1 MARRLLK
8 VPFVPRLRGAM
19 RAVKERRSARS
30 SFRRG
35 SSPWVSSPRG
45 SGRGLVL
52 AGLGFV
58 SGFGALGCSVEALE
72 FGGGSITRNECSE
85 HRDCGGGRCVGGQC
99 RAERGEIETLL
110 LEITPP
116 ADAPEIAGVRFV
128 ESITEV
134 DPTGGDLLVELAHV
148 STVTGSIS
156 PAADSFS
163 CPRPVTGDGAAPS
176 TDGTLP
182 ARVTLR
188 PLQRQLGLAVP
199 SYTSDAAFTDGSY
212 RFRALVPP
220 GTYDIYVEP
229 RGVTG
234 ECTPPPQLYRQ
245 ILVGASDMGIT
256 LTLNTPEQL
265 DIVVRWP
272 HSEPLLDGWTLDVI
286 DGESGRLLSTQGV
299 LEEPVTAAEGIDY
312 RVRLAYVPVHPTG
325 SEADLVRLSPPEGVT
340 APRVIVDRSVVELFE
355 QGVGTIDQFQFL
367 PSPVQVMGQ
376 VSAENSATLVRAT
389 VSLAATEL
397 RMISPGTI
405 AAFERVVET
414 DEGGQFTVDL
424 LPGTYRVVAFP
435 PVGSGLSPTEAI
447 WRISA
452 NQDVQAGRV
461 VELAWNA
468 NIHARVLGPASGV
481 ISGAAVQATAASA
494 EIAATG
500 ILERVLG
507 RASYAPMAD
516 GAVTDAEGRF
526 SVVADR
532 GVFDLA
538 VRPGAGSGFSWL
550 VLPSVNAKGP
560 EAALGDVGLPL
571 PVVYSGFVST
581 AVASG
586 ASSALLRAYAYV
598 TGTTLT
604 NDPAE
609 ATAVIQV
616 AESRVD
622 PDGSFQLMIPAHL
635 GAR

>member
-1 MARRLLK
+1 M
-8 VPFVPRLRGAM
+8 
-19 RAVKERRSARS
+19 ERRPARS
-30 SFRRG
+30 LPRRG
-35 SSPWVSSPRG
+35 S
-45 SGRGLVL
+45 GLLL
-52 AGLGFV
+52 AWLGCALGLG
-58 SGFGALGCSVEALE
+58 APGCSVEALE
-72 FGGGSITRNECSE
+72 FGGGPATRNECSE
-85 HRDCGGGRCVGGQC
+85 HRECGGGRCVGGQC
-99 RAERGEIETLL
+99 RAEQGEIETLL

-128 ESITEV
+128 ESVTEL
-134 DPTGGDLLVELAHV
+134 DPAGGELTVELAHV
-148 STVTGSIS
+148 SSVTGSIS
-156 PAADSFS
+156 PTAEPFPCPAPVPGDAAE
-163 CPRPVTGDGAAPS
+163 PS
-176 TDGTLP
+176 ADGTLP

-188 PLQRQLGLAVP
+188 PHQRQLGLAVP
-199 SYTSDAAFTDGSY
+199 SYTSDATFVDGSY

-220 GTYDIYVEP
+220 GTYDVYVEP

-234 ECTPPPQLYRQ
+234 ECTPPPQLFRE
-245 ILVGASDMGIT
+245 IHVGASEVGIT

-265 DIVVRWP
+265 DVVVRWP
-272 HSEPLLDGWTLDVI
+272 HPEPLLDGWTLDVI
-286 DGESGRLLSTQGV
+286 DGDTGRLLSTQGV
-299 LEEPVTAAEGIDY
+299 LGEPVAADEGFDY
-312 RVRLAYVPVHPTG
+312 RVHLAYVPVQPTG
-325 SEADLVRLSPPEGVT
+325 GKAELVRLSPPEGVT
-340 APRVIVDRSVVELFE
+340 APHVIVDRSVVELFE
-355 QGVGTIDQFQFL
+355 HGVGIIDQFQSL
-367 PSPVQVMGQ
+367 PAPVQVMGQ
-376 VSAENSATLVRAT
+376 VSAENSTTVVRAT
-389 VSLAATEL
+389 VSLAAAEL
-397 RMISPGTI
+397 RAISPGTI

-481 ISGAAVQATAASA
+481 VSGAAVQATAASA
-494 EIAATG
+494 EITAAG
-500 ILERVLG
+500 VLERVLG
-507 RASYAPMAD
+507 RTSYAPRAD

-538 VRPGAGSGFSWL
+538 VRPGTGSGFSWL

-560 EAALGDVGLPL
+560 EAALGDVRLPL
-571 PVVYSGFVST
+571 PVVYSGFVDA

-598 TGTTLT
+598 KGTALT

-609 ATAVIQV
+609 ATAVLQV
-616 AESRVD
+616 AESRVE
-622 PDGSFQLMIPAHL
+622 PDGSFQLLIPAHL
-635 GAR
+635 GSR